1 MMEDV
6 CERMMGI
13 ARGGGGGESLSS
25 QKVVKNLSQRLHD
38 DEFWSEAVSW
48 DDVVVTVV
56 EKRSLSLKR
65 LIECAYALCNA
76 VIDDY
81 ESLSH
86 RVVRTIRSR
95 TAARDCVDGVRLETA
110 YGIELYLRRLYL
122 TLKSQSFDVDDDR
135 YVGSR
140 QQCLY
145 GCICFVVMFFEAYD
159 NFDAVGM
166 KNIDW
171 LMCIVLDRGCND
183 LNDGGNKAIM
193 GRWEK
198 MVLEGVGGG
207 KKSICRCVFD
217 LVNTKNPSGGMIG
230 PGNCMWFHRL
240 MLRLSGGVGGE
251 WYEKLFKN
259 HAAIHDAFGFLINQ
273 HDIGPGY
280 MYGVYSSDIKVE
292 SRHWWNRCCF
302 MGQLSGLYV
311 LGRLMKG
318 EDIESFSSFDVH
330 DERERSDGRTRTPP
344 WQDAR
349 RRGTRV

>member
-1 MMEDV
+1 MV
-6 CERMMGI
+6 
-13 ARGGGGGESLSS
+13 ESLS
-25 QKVVKNLSQRLHD
+25 QKVMRNLSQRLHD
-38 DEFWSEAVSW
+38 DEFWSEAVVSW
-48 DDVVVTVV
+48 DVAEKVIV
-56 EKRSLSLKR
+56 EKRLLSLKQ
-65 LIECAYALCNA
+65 LVECAYALCNA

-81 ESLSH
+81 KSLSH

-95 TAARDCVDGVRLETA
+95 TVSVDCVDGVVEERLDTA

-122 TLKSQSFDVDDDR
+122 TLKSQSFDIDNVQ

-145 GCICFVVMFFEAYD
+145 GCVCFVVMFFEAYD

-166 KNIDW
+166 KNVDW

-183 LNDGGNKAIM
+183 LNGGGKATI
-193 GRWEK
+193 GKWEK

-230 PGNCMWFHRL
+230 PGNCVWFHRL
-240 MLRLSGGVGGE
+240 VLRVSGGVGGE

-259 HAAIHDAFGFLINQ
+259 HAAIHDAFSFLINQ

-280 MYGVYSSDIKVE
+280 MYGVYSDIKVE
-292 SRHWWNRCCF
+292 SQHWWNRCCF
-302 MGQLSGLYV
+302 MGQLSGLYM
-311 LGRLMKG
+311 LGRLMTNKG
-318 EDIESFSSFDVH
+318 KDIESFSSFDVH
-330 DERERSDGRTRTPP
+330 DKREKLGYDHLLPSDDDGRTRTP
-344 WQDAR
+344 WHQDAR
-349 RRGTRV
+349 RRGTHV

>member
-1 MMEDV
+1 M
-6 CERMMGI
+6 
-13 ARGGGGGESLSS
+13 
-25 QKVVKNLSQRLHD
+25 KNLSQRLHD
-38 DEFWSEAVSW
+38 DEFWSEATVVSW
-48 DDVVVTVV
+48 DMVEKVV

-95 TAARDCVDGVRLETA
+95 TVVSVDCVDGVCLETA

-122 TLKSQSFDVDDDR
+122 TLKSQSFDVDDPSSVQ

-145 GCICFVVMFFEAYD
+145 GCVCFVVMFFEAYD

-183 LNDGGNKAIM
+183 LNSGGKATTTI
-193 GRWEK
+193 GKWEK

-207 KKSICRCVFD
+207 KKSICQCVFD
-217 LVNTKNPSGGMIG
+217 LVNTKNPSSGMIG
-230 PGNCMWFHRL
+230 PGNCVWFHHL
-240 MLRLSGGVGGE
+240 MLWVSGGVGGE
-251 WYEKLFKN
+251 WYKKLFKN
-259 HAAIHDAFGFLINQ
+259 HAAIHNAFGFLINQ
-273 HDIGPGY
+273 NDIGPGY
-280 MYGVYSSDIKVE
+280 MYGVYSDIKVE
-292 SRHWWNRCCF
+292 SQHWWNRCCF
-302 MGQLSGLYV
+302 MGQLSGLYM
-311 LGRLMKG
+311 LGRLMTNKG
-318 EDIESFSSFDVH
+318 KDIESFSSFDVH
-330 DERERSDGRTRTPP
+330 DKREKLGYLPSSDDGRTRTP
-344 WQDAR
+344 WHQDAR
-349 RRGTRV
+349 RRGTCV